1 MKFGMRMPS
10 MKKRVSANLSVP
22 RVWSHSVGVK
32 APRGM
37 GMATDSK
44 KYVYNGI
51 YRNTSFSVDRPE
63 GDYGEQQIT
72 TADIEKGY
80 RDDKI
85 FLLVSLTQLVFVLI
99 IVVGGLALLGRFF
112 YFLHT
117 F

>member
-51 YRNTSFSVDRPE
+51 YRNTSFSVDRPI
-63 GDYGEQQIT
+63 GGKKLSFMLIGVGMFSWFFQLIVLAFKLAKFAILGFIGLYIVLNV
-72 TADIEKGY
+72 IV
-80 RDDKI
+80 
-85 FLLVSLTQLVFVLI
+85 LL
-99 IVVGGLALLGRFF
+99 
-112 YFLHT
+112 
-117 F
+117 